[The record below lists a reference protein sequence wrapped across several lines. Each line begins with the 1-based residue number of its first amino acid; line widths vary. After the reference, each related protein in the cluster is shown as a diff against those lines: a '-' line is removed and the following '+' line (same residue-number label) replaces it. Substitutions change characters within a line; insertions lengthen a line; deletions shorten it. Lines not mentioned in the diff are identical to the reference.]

1 MPLVASRDT
10 QWTASVEGSASTPRP
25 RIVVTGVRSLRG
37 AAQVRVGRHP
47 GHPVEAT
54 RLKSAAGSR
63 RAHLGRSSCPVAGR
77 ASALP
82 GSCMPGPSRCH
93 RKTEP
98 QPSLAPERARAAAP
112 SAPQR
117 SQTPSLGGRDQ
128 NDVSR
133 RSSAG
138 GVAVRPAVQRHRR
151 AGTRPRQDAQI
162 SAEAQAPFLW
172 ASATPG
178 SPRSATSDRP
188 GEISSTAGSGGS
200 LAWVT
205 LPCPKPAALA
215 NRRLASK
222 AL

>member
-1 MPLVASRDT
+1 MASRDT
-10 QWTASVEGSASTPRP
+10 QWTASVEGSASGPRP

-37 AAQVRVGRHP
+37 VAQVRVGRRS

-128 NDVSR
+128 NDISR

-138 GVAVRPAVQRHRR
+138 CVAVRPAVQWY
-151 AGTRPRQDAQI
+151 RQDAQI
-162 SAEAQAPFLW
+162 SADAQTPFRW
-172 ASATPG
+172 ASARPG
-178 SPRSATSDRP
+178 PPRSATSDRP
-188 GEISSTAGSGGS
+188 GQISSTAGSGGS

-205 LPCPKPAALA
+205 LPCPKLAALT
-215 NRRLASK
+215 NRRLAGK